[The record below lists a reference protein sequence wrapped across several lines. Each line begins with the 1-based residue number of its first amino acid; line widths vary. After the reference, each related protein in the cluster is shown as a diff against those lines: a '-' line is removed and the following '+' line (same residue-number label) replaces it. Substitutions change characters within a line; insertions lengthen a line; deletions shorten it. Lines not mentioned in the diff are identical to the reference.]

1 MNKVR
6 AAVSSFIFTTVRR
19 VGKQAWVAPVFVRVQ
34 RFLPLEYVA
43 RTDHAIA
50 IRHPRAAWPGH
61 IVITPTTVS
70 RGLLSAREPIANRGF
85 HMWQIYLLARDV
97 AADQPEAE
105 RGRVLLINGGRRQEI
120 GQMHGHLTPSLE
132 DAGFP
137 ANAMEAAEEGVDERR
152 FYDVEASPTGFTDWL
167 RDLEAIAPE
176 WLANDRGF
184 GVLIPI
190 EGGVLPRVKITVDCD
205 I

>member
-1 MNKVR
+1 MHTLR
-6 AAVSSFIFTTVRR
+6 ARISKLIFNTVKQ
-19 VGKQAWVAPVFVRVQ
+19 VGKQPWVAPVFTRVR
-34 RFLPLEYVA
+34 RFLPLQYVA
-43 RTDHAIA
+43 QTEHAIA
-50 IRHPRAAWPGH
+50 IRHPRSSWPGH

-70 RGLLSAREPIANRGF
+70 RGLLSQRESLTNRGF

-97 AADQPEAE
+97 AEAQPEEE
-105 RGRVLLINGGRRQEI
+105 RGRILLINGGRRQEI

-132 DAGFP
+132 AAGFP
-137 ANAMEAAEEGVDERR
+137 ANLLEAMDEDVDERR
-152 FYDVEASPTGFTDWL
+152 FYNVEASPEGFTDWL
-167 RDLEAIAPE
+167 RDLEEIAPE

-190 EGGVLPRVKITVDCD
+190 EEGVLPRVKITVDCD